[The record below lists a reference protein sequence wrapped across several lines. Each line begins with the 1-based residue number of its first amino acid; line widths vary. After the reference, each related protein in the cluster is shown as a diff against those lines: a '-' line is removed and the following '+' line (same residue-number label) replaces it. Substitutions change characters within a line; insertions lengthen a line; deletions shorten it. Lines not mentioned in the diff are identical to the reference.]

1 MTPTIE
7 LLRSHRSIRHFTDAP
22 VSDEQRAAIIA
33 SAQAASTSSFLQCTS
48 IIRITDPALRERLV
62 PLTGGQQHV
71 AQAAEF
77 WVFCADFN
85 RHLQICPPGAAGAG
99 GTAADRRCR
108 YGAAGAKRAD
118 RRRVPRT
125 RGRLYRRVAQQH

>member
-22 VSDEQRAAIIA
+22 VSDEQRAEIIA

-71 AQAAEF
+71 AQARSFGSSAPTLI
-77 WVFCADFN
+77 A
-85 RHLQICPPGAAGAG
+85 
-99 GTAADRRCR
+99 TCR
-108 YGAAGAKRAD
+108 SA
-118 RRRVPRT
+118 RRRSWGWRNSC
-125 RGRLYRRVAQQH
+125 

>member
-48 IIRITDPALRERLV
+48 IIRITDPALRERDRKSTRLNSSPR
-62 PLTGGQQHV
+62 PLSRMPSS
-71 AQAAEF
+71 A
-77 WVFCADFN
+77 
-85 RHLQICPPGAAGAG
+85 
-99 GTAADRRCR
+99 
-108 YGAAGAKRAD
+108 
-118 RRRVPRT
+118 
-125 RGRLYRRVAQQH
+125 

>member
-22 VSDEQRAAIIA
+22 VSGRTARGDYRQRASGIYLE
-33 SAQAASTSSFLQCTS
+33 FLQCTS

-71 AQAAEF
+71 A
-77 WVFCADFN
+77 
-85 RHLQICPPGAAGAG
+85 RG
-99 GTAADRRCR
+99 GGVLGLLRR
-108 YGAAGAKRAD
+108 
-118 RRRVPRT
+118 
-125 RGRLYRRVAQQH
+125 L

>member
-48 IIRITDPALRERLV
+48 IIRITDPAARRHWLARCVYQPERRD
-62 PLTGGQQHV
+62 
-71 AQAAEF
+71 AK
-77 WVFCADFN
+77 
-85 RHLQICPPGAAGAG
+85 ICPIAEKHSAG
-99 GTAADRRCR
+99 
-108 YGAAGAKRAD
+108 
-118 RRRVPRT
+118 
-125 RGRLYRRVAQQH
+125 

>member
-22 VSDEQRAAIIA
+22 VSDEQRAEIIA

-48 IIRITDPALRERLV
+48 IIRITDPALREQLV

-85 RHLQICPPGAAGAG
+85 RHLQICPQAQLGLAEP
-99 GTAADRRCR
+99 AADRRRR

-118 RRRVPRT
+118 CRRVPRAG
-125 RGRLYRRVAQQH
+125 RRLYRRVA